1 MTLPDTHARSF
12 NLPVTHRLRLVTA
25 ASLGSALLLAALSLA
40 GLLFQDTVYVTEE
53 LRRSFVANDVVN
65 LVLGMPILLGSLWLA
80 RRGRLIGL
88 LFWPGAL
95 FFVIYNAI
103 AYVYAL
109 PAGWSLL
116 IYLVLLALAVYT
128 LIGLMASID
137 ADAVQERLAGKAPE
151 RLAGGVLLGL
161 GVLFLL
167 RGIGVIVA
175 AEQPLPHTELAVLV
189 ADFLTIP
196 AWIIGGAL
204 LWRRQPLGYVAGV
217 GLLFQ
222 ASMLFVGLIAWML
235 LTPLMTAAPFV
246 LVDVIVVF
254 VMGLICFIPFG
265 FFVRGVARAQV

>member
-1 MTLPDTHARSF
+1 VTLPNAHARSF
-12 NLPVTHRLRLVTA
+12 DLPVTHHLRLVTA

-40 GLLFQDTVYVTEE
+40 GLLFQDTVYLTEE

-65 LVLGMPILLGSLWLA
+65 LVLGAPILVGSLWLA

-109 PAGWSLL
+109 PAGWPLL

-175 AEQPLPHTELAVLV
+175 AEQSMPRTELAVLV
-189 ADFLTIP
+189 ADFLLRQS
-196 AWIIGGAL
+196 GGARNL
-204 LWRRQPLGYVAGV
+204 QVT
-217 GLLFQ
+217 LF
-222 ASMLFVGLIAWML
+222 FVLL
-235 LTPLMTAAPFV
+235 LTL
-246 LVDVIVVF
+246 IVTLYDRYHV
-254 VMGLICFIPFG
+254 VYE
-265 FFVRGVARAQV
+265 ARFASTTQ